1 MDEMRKNG
9 GIGWER
15 NLENGWL
22 LPFEAKL
29 LLYK

>member
-15 NLENGWL
+15 NVEIGWL
-22 LPFEAKL
+22 LAHEAKL
-29 LLYK
+29 LLCK